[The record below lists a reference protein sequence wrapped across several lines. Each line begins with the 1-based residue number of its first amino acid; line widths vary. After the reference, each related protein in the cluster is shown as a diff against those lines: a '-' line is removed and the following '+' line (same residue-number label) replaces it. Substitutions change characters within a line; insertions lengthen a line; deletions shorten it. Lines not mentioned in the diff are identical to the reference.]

1 MRIDQGIFPRL
12 MFGAFGF
19 AIAGFLVRGF
29 GQLAVGRET
38 ALLLATPVFGVG
50 VLLAAVAFVL
60 SVLFKL
66 GVLADESDGAVP
78 ATNE

>member
-1 MRIDQGIFPRL
+1 MRIDRGLFPRL

-19 AIAGFLVRGF
+19 AIGGFLIRGF
-29 GQLAVGRET
+29 GQLAFGRET

-66 GVLADESDGAVP
+66 GVLADESEGAV
-78 ATNE
+78 

>member
-1 MRIDQGIFPRL
+1 MEIERGVFPQL
-12 MFGAFGF
+12 LFAAFGF

-29 GQLAVGRET
+29 GQLAFGRET
-38 ALLLATPVFGVG
+38 ALLLATPVFGIG

-66 GVLADESDGAVP
+66 GVLADGSDRAV
-78 ATNE
+78 